1 MGAMLLKLRTWWETA
16 DRTQR
21 AVTLFGG
28 VFLVVLLGGT
38 FYFASRPKMTMAFG
52 GLSPADVGTVTAE
65 IQKLGIPVEFDNQGN
80 VLVPSSQVAEVRA
93 KLAVSG
99 KLPASAHVG
108 NEELSKLGMMNTPA
122 VERER
127 IKSILEGE
135 LSRSIEQI
143 EGVAAARVHIT
154 LGERTAFASEKK
166 PATASVVVQEK
177 SGGVDQASARAIAM
191 MVANGVPGLEPA
203 KVFVV
208 DNAGRALYDGTEQA
222 SLGGMATQKLEAERA
237 EALRR
242 ERDIQAKLDAVIGR
256 GNSVVTVNVEM
267 DFDRETKE
275 VSELKPNKNPVYV
288 EEATEQVG
296 GQGAN
301 STNGQPGLGA
311 NTGTTATTSES
322 TTSNNG
328 YTGTKKMAEYP
339 YTKTD
344 AKTEKAIGGIRKL
357 AIAVMVNE
365 DKVQDATPVE
375 SYLQSYIG
383 ENEGFTASVT
393 SMKFDT
399 ALAEE
404 AKKTAAA
411 TAGQERMQQMMS
423 LLPVAALLV
432 VAFVVLKA
440 IGKAAKAQTVM
451 VQALPDGTL
460 VATGGALGSG
470 SAHHHHEGDHH
481 GGHAPSYEGGLA
493 EAISHANGDGMQSL
507 PRRQNIGQEDV
518 GDIEERMNRPLE
530 QLKRMAADRPDSV
543 GLLIKSWMLEER
555 R

>member
-1 MGAMLLKLRTWWETA
+1 MGALLLKLRTWWETA

-38 FYFASRPKMTMAFG
+38 FFFASRPKMTMAFG
-52 GLSPADVGTVTAE
+52 GLTPSDVGTVTAE
-65 IQKLGIPVEFDNQGN
+65 IQKLGIPVEFDTQGN

-93 KLAVSG
+93 KLAVAG
-99 KLPASAHVG
+99 KLPASAHIG
-108 NEELSKLGMMNTPA
+108 NEELAKLGMMNTPA

-135 LSRSIEQI
+135 LSQSIEQI
-143 EGVAAARVHIT
+143 EGVGKARVHIT
-154 LGERTAFASEKK
+154 LGERTAFAAEKK
-166 PATASVVVQEK
+166 PSTASVVIQEQ
-177 SGGVDQASARAIAM
+177 SGGVDQSSARAIAM

-208 DNAGRALYDGTEQA
+208 DNAGRALYDGNEQS

-275 VSELKPNKNPVYV
+275 VSELKPNKNPLYV

-296 GQGAN
+296 GGAAT
-301 STNGQPGLGA
+301 STAAPGVGSNTPGTAPGENTTTESSNG
-311 NTGTTATTSES
+311 
-322 TTSNNG
+322 NG
-328 YTGTKKMAEYP
+328 YSGTKKMAEYP

-344 AKTEKAIGGIRKL
+344 AKTEKAIGGIKKL
-357 AIAVMVNE
+357 SIAVMVNDE
-365 DKVQDATPVE
+365 KVTDATPVE
-375 SYLQSYIG
+375 EYLQSYVG
-383 ENEGFTASVT
+383 ENAGFTAAVT

-399 ALAEE
+399 TLEDE

-411 TAGQERMQQMMS
+411 NAGQERMQQMLS
-423 LLPVAALLV
+423 LLPVAALLI
-432 VAFVVLKA
+432 VAVVVLKA
-440 IGKAAKAQTVM
+440 IAKAAKAQTVM
-451 VQALPDGTL
+451 VHALPDGTL
-460 VATGGALGSG
+460 MATGGGLPAGRST
-470 SAHHHHEGDHH
+470 HHEGNDSTHAYADHH
-481 GGHAPSYEGGLA
+481 HDEPHSANSNHEG
-493 EAISHANGDGMQSL
+493 L
-507 PRRQNIGQEDV
+507 PQLQRRGIGQTEDV

>member
-28 VFLVVLLGGT
+28 AFLVILLGGT
-38 FYFASRPKMTMAFG
+38 FFFASRPKMTMAFG
-52 GLSPADVGTVTAE
+52 GLSPTDVGTVTAE
-65 IQKLGIPVEFDNQGN
+65 IQKLGIPVEFDTQGN
-80 VLVPSSQVAEVRA
+80 VMVPSSQVAEVRA
-93 KLAVSG
+93 KLAVAG
-99 KLPASAHVG
+99 KLPSSAHVG

-143 EGVAAARVHIT
+143 EGVGTARIHIT
-154 LGERTAFASEKK
+154 LGERTAFAAEKK
-166 PATASVVVQEK
+166 PATASVVIHEK

-222 SLGGMATQKLEAERA
+222 SISGMASQKLEAERG

-275 VSELKPNKNPVYV
+275 VSELKPNKNPIR
-288 EEATEQVG
+288 EETASEQVG
-296 GQGAN
+296 GTTPATGGAPGAGANTPNAN
-301 STNGQPGLGA
+301 STAP
-311 NTGTTATTSES
+311 TTSS
-322 TTSNNG
+322 DNG
-328 YTGTKKMAEYP
+328 YSGTKKFVEYP

-344 AKTEKAIGGIRKL
+344 AKTEKAIGSIKKL
-357 AIAVMVNE
+357 AIAVMVNQ
-365 DKVQDATPVE
+365 DKIEDATPVE
-375 SYLQSYIG
+375 EYLTSYIG

-399 ALAEE
+399 TLADE

-411 TAGQERMQQMMS
+411 TAGQERMQQIIS
-423 LLPVAALLV
+423 LLPVGALLL

-440 IGKAAKAQTVM
+440 FAKAAKSQTVM
-451 VQALPDGTL
+451 VHALP
-460 VATGGALGSG
+460 GGALVAGGAGGG
-470 SAHHHHEGDHH
+470 SAVMAAVPHD
-481 GGHAPSYEGGLA
+481 GHAESPAAPTDGSPSTPARSLA
-493 EAISHANGDGMQSL
+493 
-507 PRRQNIGQEDV
+507 PRNIGETEDV

-530 QLKRMAADRPDSV
+530 QLKRMAHDRPDSV

>member
-1 MGAMLLKLRTWWETA
+1 
-16 DRTQR
+16 
-21 AVTLFGG
+21 VTLFGG

-38 FYFASRPKMTMAFG
+38 FFFASRPKMTMAFG

-127 IKSILEGE
+127 IKTILEGE

-166 PATASVVVQEK
+166 PATASVVVQENG
-177 SGGVDQASARAIAM
+177 GGVDQASARAIAM

-222 SLGGMATQKLEAERA
+222 SLGGAASQKLEAERN

-275 VSELKPNKNPVYV
+275 VSELKPNKNPIYV

-301 STNGQPGLGA
+301 PSNVQPGLGA
-311 NTGTTATTSES
+311 NDPNNPTATSSTQTSS
-322 TTSNNG
+322 GNG
-328 YTGTKKMAEYP
+328 YNGTKKMAEYP

-344 AKTEKAIGGIRKL
+344 AKTEKAIGGIKKL

-365 DKVQDATPVE
+365 EKIQDATPVE
-375 SYLQSYIG
+375 EYLQSYIG

-411 TAGQERMQQMMS
+411 TAGQERMQQIMS

-440 IGKAAKAQTVM
+440 ISKAAKAQTVM

-460 VATGGALGSG
+460 VATGGALHAGSG
-470 SAHHHHEGDHH
+470 HHYEGEHHTSS
-481 GGHAPSYEGGLA
+481 GHSYEDSLA
-493 EAISHANGDGMQSL
+493 EAISHANGEGAPGL
-507 PRRQNIGQEDV
+507 PRRQGLGQEDV

>member
-28 VFLVVLLGGT
+28 IFLVVLLGGT

-52 GLSPADVGTVTAE
+52 GLSPADVGTVTSE

-93 KLAVSG
+93 KLAVAG
-99 KLPASAHVG
+99 KLPASSHLG
-108 NEELSKLGMMNTPA
+108 NEELAKLGMMNTPA

-143 EGVAAARVHIT
+143 EGIASARVHIT
-154 LGERTAFASEKK
+154 LGERTAFAAEKK

-177 SGGVDQASARAIAM
+177 SGGVDQTTARAIAM

-208 DNAGRALYDGTEQA
+208 DNAGRPLYDGTEHA

-275 VSELKPNKNPVYV
+275 VSELKPNKNPLYV

-296 GQGAN
+296 GGASTATAASGVGAN
-301 STNGQPGLGA
+301 DP
-311 NTGTTATTSES
+311 TAPAEPATPNSA
-322 TTSNNG
+322 NG

-344 AKTEKAIGGIRKL
+344 AKTEKAIGGIKKL
-357 AIAVMVNE
+357 AIAVMVNQ
-365 DKVQDATPVE
+365 DKVEDATPVE
-375 SYLQSYIG
+375 DYLQSYIG
-383 ENEGFTASVT
+383 ENAGFTASVT

-399 ALAEE
+399 TLDEE

-411 TAGQERMQQMMS
+411 VAGQERMQQMVS
-423 LLPVAALLV
+423 LLPVAALLI

-440 IGKAAKAQTVM
+440 IAKAAKAQTVM
-451 VQALPDGTL
+451 VHALPNGTL
-460 VATGGALGSG
+460 VANAPGLGE
-470 SAHHHHEGDHH
+470 AIAAAQDHHEHGHHDHAD
-481 GGHAPSYEGGLA
+481 GEAPRPLV
-493 EAISHANGDGMQSL
+493 
-507 PRRQNIGQEDV
+507 RKNIGQPEDV

-530 QLKRMAADRPDSV
+530 QLKRMAHDRPESV

>member
-1 MGAMLLKLRTWWETA
+1 MGALLLKLRTWWETA

-28 VFLVVLLGGT
+28 IFLVVLLGGT
-38 FYFASRPKMTMAFG
+38 FFFASRPKMTMAFG
-52 GLSPADVGTVTAE
+52 GLSPSEVGSVTAE
-65 IQKLGIPVEFDNQGN
+65 IQKLGIPVEFDTQGN
-80 VLVPSSQVAEVRA
+80 VLVPSSQLAEVRA
-93 KLAVSG
+93 KLAVAG
-99 KLPASAHVG
+99 KLPATAHIG
-108 NEELSKLGMMNTPA
+108 NEELGKLGMMNTPA

-143 EGVAAARVHIT
+143 EGVESARVHIT
-154 LGERTAFASEKK
+154 LGERTAFAAEKK
-166 PATASVVVQEK
+166 PATASVVIHEK
-177 SGGVDQASARAIAM
+177 SGGIDQSSARAIAM
-191 MVANGVPGLEPA
+191 MVSNGVPGLEPA

-208 DNAGRALYDGTEQA
+208 DNAGRALYDGSEHA

-275 VSELKPNKNPVYV
+275 VSELKPNKNPLYV

-296 GQGAN
+296 GGTSTTPIASGVGAN
-301 STNGQPGLGA
+301 DPTAPTETAAPSTPN
-311 NTGTTATTSES
+311 S
-322 TTSNNG
+322 NG

-344 AKTEKAIGGIRKL
+344 AKTEKAIGGIKTL
-357 AIAVMVNE
+357 AVAVMVNE
-365 DKVQDATPVE
+365 ENVADPTPVE
-375 SYLQSYIG
+375 EYLQSYIG
-383 ENEGFTASVT
+383 ENAGFTASVT

-399 ALAEE
+399 TLQEE

-411 TAGQERMQQMMS
+411 VAGQERMQQMVS
-423 LLPVAALLV
+423 LLPVAALLI

-440 IGKAAKAQTVM
+440 IAKAAKAQTVM
-451 VQALPDGTL
+451 IHALPNGTL
-460 VATGGALGSG
+460 VSTPSGLGEAIVAAQEHHAGNHHEHTGGEGE
-470 SAHHHHEGDHH
+470 SAR
-481 GGHAPSYEGGLA
+481 PLV
-493 EAISHANGDGMQSL
+493 
-507 PRRQNIGQEDV
+507 RRNIGETEDV

-530 QLKRMAADRPDSV
+530 QLKRMAHDRPESV